1 MAGTQT
7 RFPVAKQVADTVFSS
22 SIFIKRYGNKIGE
35 AIELLNE
42 QGNEHI
48 GRQLSKVISLVERAH
63 QIAVETAEDLQE
75 LSR

>member
-35 AIELLNE
+35 AIELQNE